1 MSMVIV
7 TFWQA
12 RGRSHVGCE
21 AGGWHSLSGDIE
33 INPTSSGLP
42 AFVVQYS
49 HILQTAFSSHKEK
62 RRFDKF
68 WCAELRAEL

>member
-1 MSMVIV
+1 MAMVIV

-21 AGGWHSLSGDIE
+21 AGGWHSLSDDVE

-42 AFVVQYS
+42 AFVVHYS
-49 HILQTAFSSHKEK
+49 HILQTAFLAIRKK
-62 RRFDKF
+62 DDYGKF
-68 WCAELRAEL
+68 